1 MLREEGVRS
10 KLAEQGALPG
20 SGTPEAFGRFVQA
33 EYARNQK
40 IVQTAN
46 IKE

>member
-1 MLREEGVRS
+1 M
-10 KLAEQGALPG
+10 EQGALPG
-20 SGTPEAFGRFVQA
+20 SGTPESFAKFVQT